1 MFWGIKNF
9 LVIKIKLELSVHT
22 CRKNKQTYY
31 FTERHVVKCDIKL
44 YASNEN
50 QEQRDDKK
58 KQYNPYY
65 ITSVAPNIVHCG
77 GNFVSELILSNE
89 ENNDVRIFISSDTVC
104 SPDFNK
110 PTKWKFLLQ
119 RLQKR
124 VRRLTQP
131 NFLRY
136 S

>member
-1 MFWGIKNF
+1 M
-9 LVIKIKLELSVHT
+9 LVRFNASYLLKHVARTKKLIILQS
-22 CRKNKQTYY
+22 
-31 FTERHVVKCDIKL
+31 DIKL

-50 QEQRDDKK
+50 QEQRDDKN

-77 GNFVSELILSNE
+77 GEFISEVILSND

-110 PTKWKFLLQ
+110 PTK
-119 RLQKR
+119 
-124 VRRLTQP
+124 
-131 NFLRY
+131 
-136 S
+136 